1 MAGQEELNLKD
12 YLNVIIKSKKL
23 IIWGTLVCVLAAAL
37 LSLILPR
44 VYQSQLILEVGKI
57 YLPPAK
63 DKPTQEV
70 EFIEEPDSTAEVI
83 KSEAFLSRIR
93 RELDLEI
100 TLEKMRKNL
109 EVITFPEER
118 GSIKMGSPLVELIY
132 RGNPPRTTV
141 KVLDSLSSVIIEE
154 HKKKYQDNVDALKSR
169 VANLEG
175 KIADIRKVVD
185 QQQAYRK
192 ETKQQAELIAK
203 KVGEFEKK
211 VGAVDA
217 KQISDV
223 EAMFINS
230 YASNQE
236 RVLSSLNEALV
247 DAEISIGENQEKIGD
262 FKDEIAN
269 LANLANLCQPT
280 RVRSQAVT
288 PEKPIR
294 PKYSL
299 NIVIGGLIGLVATVG
314 IAFFKEYAGG

>member
-12 YLNVIIKSKKL
+12 YLGVIARNKKL
-23 IIWGTLVCVLAAAL
+23 IIWGTLVCVLTAAL
-37 LSLILPR
+37 LNLILPR

-70 EFIEEPDSTAEVI
+70 EFIEEPDTTAEVL
-83 KSEAFLSRIR
+83 KSEALISRVR
-93 RELDLEI
+93 RELDLKI
-100 TLEKMRKNL
+100 TLEKMRDNL

-141 KVLDSLSSVIIEE
+141 KVLNSLASAIGEE
-154 HKKKYQDNVDALKSR
+154 HRKKYEDNVAALKSR
-169 VANLEG
+169 VVNLEG
-175 KIADIRKVVD
+175 KIADIQKVVD
-185 QQQAYRK
+185 QQKAYRQ
-192 ETKQQAELIAK
+192 ETKKQADLIAQ
-203 KVGEFEKK
+203 KVSDFEKK
-211 VGAVDA
+211 IGATDVE
-217 KQISDV
+217 KISDV

-247 DAEISIGENQEKIGD
+247 EAEISIGESQEKIGD

-269 LANLANLCQPT
+269 LTNLANLCRST

-299 NIVIGGLIGLVATVG
+299 NIVIGGLIGLVATLG
-314 IAFFKEYAGG
+314 IAFFKEYTQP